1 MFESLFEAL
10 QMSFM
15 QRALAATLAMSLL
28 CPVMGLFLVLR
39 RSSMTGDALSHSSL
53 AGAAAA
59 LALGVNPV
67 VGTFV
72 FTAVCGLLIE
82 ALRSVFRHYGDLVLT
97 IVQALSVGIAL
108 TLITMGLVKGN
119 AESFLFGSI
128 LTISQTDLWCIL
140 AITAAALLWVGF
152 GLSTLTVIAF
162 DEDSARAAGVKTRRW
177 SYAFSLLTASAVA
190 AAIPMVGVLVLPA
203 ATALQLKVGF
213 KRTLIAAIVISI
225 IDAFLGL
232 IFAYLLDAAPGGVT
246 ALASVAVLLL
256 VLICRA
262 AIRRFRHDCAA
273 AAAVKKSTEIV

>member
-1 MFESLFEAL
+1 
-10 QMSFM
+10 
-15 QRALAATLAMSLL
+15 
-28 CPVMGLFLVLR
+28 
-39 RSSMTGDALSHSSL
+39 MTGDALSHSSL

-72 FTAVCGLLIE
+72 FTAVCGLMIE

-97 IVQALSVGIAL
+97 IVQALSVGISL

-177 SYAFSLLTASAVA
+177 SYAFSLLMLSSMIA
-190 AAIPMVGVLVLPA
+190 LPA

>member
-72 FTAVCGLLIE
+72 FTAVCGLMIE

-97 IVQALSVGIAL
+97 IVQALSVGAHADGGKCML
-108 TLITMGLVKGN
+108 NRV
-119 AESFLFGSI
+119 F
-128 LTISQTDLWCIL
+128 
-140 AITAAALLWVGF
+140 AA
-152 GLSTLTVIAF
+152 
-162 DEDSARAAGVKTRRW
+162 
-177 SYAFSLLTASAVA
+177 
-190 AAIPMVGVLVLPA
+190 
-203 ATALQLKVGF
+203 
-213 KRTLIAAIVISI
+213 
-225 IDAFLGL
+225 
-232 IFAYLLDAAPGGVT
+232 DAAHAPP
-246 ALASVAVLLL
+246 AVEHFFGCDRKGR
-256 VLICRA
+256 CR
-262 AIRRFRHDCAA
+262 RRTHLRHVSD
-273 AAAVKKSTEIV
+273 TLG

>member
-72 FTAVCGLLIE
+72 FTAVCGLMIE

-162 DEDSARAAGVKTRRW
+162 DEDSARAAGVKTRRC
-177 SYAFSLLTASAVA
+177 SAHRLCRRRRHSDGGRTRA
-190 AAIPMVGVLVLPA
+190 EFHDRAPCCHGTPA
-203 ATALQLKVGF
+203 QSGLQTNAD
-213 KRTLIAAIVISI
+213 RSH
-225 IDAFLGL
+225 
-232 IFAYLLDAAPGGVT
+232 
-246 ALASVAVLLL
+246 
-256 VLICRA
+256 
-262 AIRRFRHDCAA
+262 RHQHH
-273 AAAVKKSTEIV
+273 

>member
-72 FTAVCGLLIE
+72 FTAVCGLMIE

-108 TLITMGLVKGN
+108 TLITMGLV
-119 AESFLFGSI
+119 
-128 LTISQTDLWCIL
+128 
-140 AITAAALLWVGF
+140 
-152 GLSTLTVIAF
+152 LS
-162 DEDSARAAGVKTRRW
+162 
-177 SYAFSLLTASAVA
+177 
-190 AAIPMVGVLVLPA
+190 
-203 ATALQLKVGF
+203 
-213 KRTLIAAIVISI
+213 LIHI
-225 IDAFLGL
+225 
-232 IFAYLLDAAPGGVT
+232 
-246 ALASVAVLLL
+246 
-256 VLICRA
+256 
-262 AIRRFRHDCAA
+262 
-273 AAAVKKSTEIV
+273 

>member
-72 FTAVCGLLIE
+72 FTAVCGLMIE

-152 GLSTLTVIAF
+152 GLSTLTVIPA
-162 DEDSARAAGVKTRRW
+162 
-177 SYAFSLLTASAVA
+177 
-190 AAIPMVGVLVLPA
+190 LVLRLFSAHRFCRRRRHSDGGRTRAELHDRAPCCHGTPA
-203 ATALQLKVGF
+203 QSGL
-213 KRTLIAAIVISI
+213 RTNADRSH
-225 IDAFLGL
+225 
-232 IFAYLLDAAPGGVT
+232 
-246 ALASVAVLLL
+246 
-256 VLICRA
+256 
-262 AIRRFRHDCAA
+262 RHQHH
-273 AAAVKKSTEIV
+273 

>member
-39 RSSMTGDALSHSSL
+39 RSSMTGDALSHPSL

-72 FTAVCGLLIE
+72 FTAVCGLMIE

-119 AESFLFGSI
+119 GE
-128 LTISQTDLWCIL
+128 
-140 AITAAALLWVGF
+140 
-152 GLSTLTVIAF
+152 
-162 DEDSARAAGVKTRRW
+162 
-177 SYAFSLLTASAVA
+177 FSLRQHSDDQ
-190 AAIPMVGVLVLPA
+190 PNRPLVHPRHHRRGF
-203 ATALQLKVGF
+203 ALGRLW
-213 KRTLIAAIVISI
+213 
-225 IDAFLGL
+225 
-232 IFAYLLDAAPGGVT
+232 
-246 ALASVAVLLL
+246 ALNAH
-256 VLICRA
+256 
-262 AIRRFRHDCAA
+262 RHR
-273 AAAVKKSTEIV
+273 V

>member
-72 FTAVCGLLIE
+72 FTAVCGLMIE

-108 TLITMGLVKGN
+108 TLITMGLVKGHHRRGFALGRLWALN
-119 AESFLFGSI
+119 AH
-128 LTISQTDLWCIL
+128 
-140 AITAAALLWVGF
+140 
-152 GLSTLTVIAF
+152 
-162 DEDSARAAGVKTRRW
+162 
-177 SYAFSLLTASAVA
+177 
-190 AAIPMVGVLVLPA
+190 
-203 ATALQLKVGF
+203 
-213 KRTLIAAIVISI
+213 
-225 IDAFLGL
+225 
-232 IFAYLLDAAPGGVT
+232 
-246 ALASVAVLLL
+246 
-256 VLICRA
+256 
-262 AIRRFRHDCAA
+262 RHR
-273 AAAVKKSTEIV
+273 V

>member
-72 FTAVCGLLIE
+72 FTAVCGLMIE

-162 DEDSARAAGVKTRRW
+162 DEDSARAAGQTP
-177 SYAFSLLTASAVA
+177 A
-190 AAIPMVGVLVLPA
+190 LVLRLFSAPRLCRRRRHSDGGRTRAELHDRAPCCHGTPA
-203 ATALQLKVGF
+203 QSGLQTNAD
-213 KRTLIAAIVISI
+213 RSH
-225 IDAFLGL
+225 
-232 IFAYLLDAAPGGVT
+232 
-246 ALASVAVLLL
+246 
-256 VLICRA
+256 
-262 AIRRFRHDCAA
+262 RHQHH
-273 AAAVKKSTEIV
+273 

>member
-72 FTAVCGLLIE
+72 FTAVCGLMIE

-97 IVQALSVGIAL
+97 IVQALSV

-177 SYAFSLLTASAVA
+177 SYAFSLPS
-190 AAIPMVGVLVLPA
+190 PPP
-203 ATALQLKVGF
+203 F
-213 KRTLIAAIVISI
+213 RWW
-225 IDAFLGL
+225 
-232 IFAYLLDAAPGGVT
+232 AY
-246 ALASVAVLLL
+246 S
-256 VLICRA
+256 C
-262 AIRRFRHDCAA
+262 
-273 AAAVKKSTEIV
+273 